1 MTEQEMKNWIDKAC
15 YEDLLRKWRH
25 APSGN
30 LFFQGKVG
38 DYYSKVIE
46 KKRAENPCAAVSA
59 SKRIG
64 W

>member
-1 MTEQEMKNWIDKAC
+1 MTDDEKEWIDNAS

-25 APSGN
+25 APAESPWFRGETGAY
-30 LFFQGKVG
+30 FAAVMA
-38 DYYSKVIE
+38 V
-46 KKRAENPCAAVSA
+46 KRSELPDHGVSA